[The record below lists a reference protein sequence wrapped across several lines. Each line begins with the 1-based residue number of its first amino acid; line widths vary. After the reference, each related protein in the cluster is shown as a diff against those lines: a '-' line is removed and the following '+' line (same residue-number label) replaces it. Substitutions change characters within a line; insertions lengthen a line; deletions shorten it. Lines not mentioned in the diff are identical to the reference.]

1 MQRRDWRA
9 WEVISD
15 AADAEAYAVL
25 RRNPV
30 WNSFAI
36 ADLAPPFRAWTTIA
50 LAREVASER
59 AASCLVL
66 QQPGLTVVSP
76 DGPEPG
82 VAAIFE
88 TIDLPERALVQARPE
103 HLPPIERYYQPDAAW
118 REMLRMAVTPA
129 RFQPPAPSHATVE
142 RLGIEDL
149 SAVLDLYA
157 RYPENHFR
165 TDLLRDGVFFGV
177 RDGRCLVA
185 IGGTHVV
192 APSHGIAVLGGI
204 FTHPDARRRGL
215 ATAITARLVEDLFAR
230 GCSTVV
236 LNVTASN
243 DQAIR
248 VYERLGFDRSYRY
261 LTGLARLRAR

>member
-1 MQRRDWRA
+1 MCRGNPT

-15 AADAEAYAVL
+15 AADDEAYAVL
-25 RRNPV
+25 RQDPV

-36 ADLAPPFRAWTTIA
+36 ADLAPPFRAWTKIA
-50 LAREVASER
+50 LAREAASGR
-59 AASCLVL
+59 VASCLIL

-82 VAAIFE
+82 VAAILE
-88 TIDLPERALVQARPE
+88 TIDLPERALAQARPE
-103 HLPPIERYYQPDAAW
+103 HLPLIERYYQPESTW
-118 REMLRMAVTPA
+118 REMLRMAVTSA
-129 RFQPPAPSHATVE
+129 RFQAPGPSDAPVE

-157 RYPENHFR
+157 HNPENHFR

-177 RDGRCLVA
+177 RDGRRLVA

-192 APSHGIAVLGGI
+192 VPSHGIAVLGGI

-215 ATAITARLVEDLFAR
+215 ATAITARLADDLFAR

-236 LNVTASN
+236 LSVTASN

-248 VYERLGFDRSYRY
+248 VYERLGFERSYRY
-261 LTGLARLRAR
+261 LTGLAQRRAR